1 MLKSNLHGVVHCL
14 EASVKNVVAIK
25 VTSESESE
33 REREREAGVP
43 SQCLFASRSS
53 TKSGLV
59 PCEEHLVQKESPCKY
74 KVGSV

>member
-25 VTSESESE
+25 VTSE